1 MTTRGPGRRP
11 GETRTRE
18 AILAAA
24 RERFARDGYDRT
36 TIRAVA
42 ADAGVDPALVMHFFP
57 AKERLFTAVIDL
69 PEDVERAIDQ
79 ALHGD
84 PGDLGER
91 LMRMFV
97 DVWEDPVS
105 GPRMIGLLRS
115 AASYDAAAARL
126 RDVFDT
132 RILRRFGEVSQDRL
146 RADLVSAQLVGVA
159 MLRYVLRIEP
169 LASAD
174 RETLIAAVAPTLQRY
189 FTGDFAG
196 VKHPRRT

>member
-1 MTTRGPGRRP
+1 MTPPGPGRRP
-11 GETRTRE
+11 GETRTRD

-24 RERFARDGYDRT
+24 RARFAREGYDRT

-57 AKERLFTAVIDL
+57 TKERLFTAVIDL
-69 PEDVERAIDQ
+69 PEEVENAIDQ
-79 ALHGD
+79 ALRGD
-84 PGDLGER
+84 PDHLGER
-91 LMRMFV
+91 LMRMFA
-97 DVWEDPVS
+97 DVWEDPVT

-115 AASYDAAAARL
+115 AASYDAAATRL
-126 RDVFDT
+126 RDVFDSA
-132 RILRRFGEVSQDRL
+132 IVRRFADVSHDRL
-146 RADLVSAQLVGVA
+146 RADLVSSQLFGVA

-189 FTGDFAG
+189 FTGDIE
-196 VKHPRRT
+196 

>member
-1 MTTRGPGRRP
+1 VSRGRRP
-11 GETRTRE
+11 GETRTRD

-36 TIRAVA
+36 TIRGVA

-57 AKERLFTAVIDL
+57 TKERLFAAGIDL

-84 PGDLGER
+84 PGQVGER

-97 DVWEDPVS
+97 DVWEHPAS

-115 AASYDAAAARL
+115 AASYDTAAARL
-126 RDVFDT
+126 RDVFDE
-132 RILRRFGEVSQDRL
+132 RIVRRFAGVSQDPL
-146 RADLVSAQLVGVA
+146 RGDLVSSQLVGVA

-174 RETLIAAVAPTLQRY
+174 RETVIAAVAPTLQRY

-196 VKHPRRT
+196 VKKPRRA

>member
-1 MTTRGPGRRP
+1 MTPPGPGRRP
-11 GETRTRE
+11 GETRTRD

-24 RERFARDGYDRT
+24 RERFARDGYERT
-36 TIRAVA
+36 TIRGVA
-42 ADAGVDPALVMHFFP
+42 ADAGVDPALVMHFFG
-57 AKERLFTAVIDL
+57 AKEQLFTAVIDL
-69 PEDVERAIDQ
+69 PEDVERAIDH
-79 ALHGD
+79 ALRGD
-84 PGDLGER
+84 PGQLGER

-115 AASYDAAAARL
+115 AASHGAAAERL
-126 RDVFDT
+126 REVFDT
-132 RILRRFGEVSQDRL
+132 RIVRRFAEVSPGRL
-146 RADLVSAQLVGVA
+146 RGDLVSSQLIGVA

-189 FTGDFAG
+189 FTGEIE
-196 VKHPRRT
+196 

>member
-1 MTTRGPGRRP
+1 MSRGRRP
-11 GETRTRE
+11 GETRTRD

-36 TIRAVA
+36 TIRGVA

-57 AKERLFTAVIDL
+57 AKEELFTAVIDL
-69 PEDVERAIDQ
+69 PEDVELAIER

-84 PGDLGER
+84 PGRLGER

-97 DVWEDPVS
+97 DVWEDPVT

-126 RDVFDT
+126 RDVFDA
-132 RILRRFGEVSQDRL
+132 RILRRFAEVSHDDL
-146 RADLVSAQLVGVA
+146 RSDLVSSQLVGVA

-169 LASAD
+169 LASAE
-174 RETLIAAVAPTLQRY
+174 REALIAAVAPTLQRY
-189 FTGDFAG
+189 FTGAIE
-196 VKHPRRT
+196 

>member
-1 MTTRGPGRRP
+1 MTTPGRGRRP
-11 GETRTRE
+11 GETRTRD

-36 TIRAVA
+36 TIRGVA

-57 AKERLFTAVIDL
+57 AKEQLFTAVIDV

-84 PGDLGER
+84 PDQLGER
-91 LMRMFV
+91 LVRMFV

-105 GPRMIGLLRS
+105 GPQMIGLLRS

-126 RDVFDT
+126 RDVFDA
-132 RILRRFGEVSQDRL
+132 RILRRFAEVSHDRL
-146 RADLVSAQLVGVA
+146 RSDLVSSQLVGVA

-169 LASAD
+169 LASAS

-189 FTGDFAG
+189 FTGEID
-196 VKHPRRT
+196 